1 MNKFLKKVFLILF
14 ACMFI
19 VPCTLHVSAVYENF
33 EIMPFYVNTDD
44 CVANFFIEDGCAYV
58 SVNYNGVPSAF
69 TKAEIS
75 VKIQKRFLLVFWND
89 VDIGYTN
96 NEWTASST
104 ALNGVFSKSFSV
116 NNTGYY
122 RALITVKIYGTSG
135 EVDTIEFTKEY
146 KYE

>member
-1 MNKFLKKVFLILF
+1 MNKLLKKVMAILI
-14 ACMFI
+14 ACVVIMA
-19 VPCTLHVSAVYENF
+19 CTLQALAANDN
-33 EIMPFYVNTDD
+33 EIMPFYINAEECYADFMVEDG
-44 CVANFFIEDGCAYV
+44 VANV
-58 SVNYNGVPSAF
+58 SIRYYGSSTEF
-69 TKAEIS
+69 LKAEIS